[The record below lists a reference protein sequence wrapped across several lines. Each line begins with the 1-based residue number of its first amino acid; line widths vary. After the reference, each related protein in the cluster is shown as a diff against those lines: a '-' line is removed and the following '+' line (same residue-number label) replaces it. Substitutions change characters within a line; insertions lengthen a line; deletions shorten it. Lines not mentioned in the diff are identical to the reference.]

1 MTLAEKTLS
10 SDFVVDETLAA
21 AIRARLKEG
30 KLPCASAFAIA
41 REHGVTPL
49 LVGQTADVLQIH
61 LTRCQLGLFGY
72 PGHAKGWTAAK
83 IAARAIPEGL
93 DEAIR
98 AAVDSDGN
106 FACVKAWEIAASFG
120 IPKMQVAYVADHI
133 GIRFSPCQLGAF

>member
-1 MTLAEKTLS
+1 MTLAEKTLPP
-10 SDFVVDETLAA
+10 DFVVDETLAT

-49 LVGQTADVLQIH
+49 LVGQTADALQIH

-72 PGHAKGWTAAK
+72 PGHAKGWAAAK
-83 IAARAIPEGL
+83 IAERAIPEGL
-93 DEAIR
+93 EEAIR
-98 AAVDSDGN
+98 AAVDGDGN
-106 FACVKAWEIAASFG
+106 FACVKAWEIAARFG
-120 IPKMQVAYVADHI
+120 IPKMQVAYVADHM

>member
-1 MTLAEKTLS
+1 MTLAEKTLP
-10 SDFVVDETLAA
+10 SDFVIDETLAA
-21 AIRARLKEG
+21 AIRAHLKEG

-41 REHGVTPL
+41 RTHNVTPL

-72 PGHAKGWTAAK
+72 PGHAKGWAAAK
-83 IAARAIPEGL
+83 IAERAIPEGL
-93 DEAIR
+93 EEAIR

-106 FACVKAWEIAASFG
+106 FACVKAWEIAARFG
-120 IPKMQVAYVADHI
+120 IPKMQVAYVADQM